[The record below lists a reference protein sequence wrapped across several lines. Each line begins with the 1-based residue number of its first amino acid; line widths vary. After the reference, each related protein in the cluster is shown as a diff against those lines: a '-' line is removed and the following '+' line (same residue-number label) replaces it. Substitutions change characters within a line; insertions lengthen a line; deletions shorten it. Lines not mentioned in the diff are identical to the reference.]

1 VRDTYSQGKFN
12 SNFEAYANKMLS
24 VGISIVS
31 VLSCDRKWDDY
42 S

>member
-1 VRDTYSQGKFN
+1 MYVYLQGNFN

-24 VGISIVS
+24 VGISIA
-31 VLSCDRKWDDY
+31 LNLRYDRVWEIH